1 MRANLVFEAE
11 LDIGTVHA
19 EYCNRVT
26 RRPGMPIVL
35 QLMLTSVQFEA
46 LRLLLRTQVLGANQM
61 GTGIRGLIILE
72 EKVVEEV
79 ACDDIPM
86 VRQ

>member
-1 MRANLVFEAE
+1 
-11 LDIGTVHA
+11 
-19 EYCNRVT
+19 
-26 RRPGMPIVL
+26 MPIVL
-35 QLMLTSVQFEA
+35 QLMLTLVQFEA
-46 LRLLLRTQVLGANQM
+46 LRLLLRTQVLGTNQM
-61 GTGIRGLIILE
+61 GTGICGLIILE